1 MKKQIKDKILELRKA
16 NEMTQQQLAEK
27 LIVTPQA
34 VSRWEKGETE
44 PDADTMSKIAEIF
57 NVSLDELISGDCASK
72 CPQNINVNIVNSEE
86 KVNKEPMVA
95 LSNEFK
101 QPYLKPMRLYAIDRE
116 YELKV
121 SIIKNSVIWGG
132 LALVWSIIALY
143 VAISEKDMSLFA
155 ANFVFATFLGSSI
168 ISWNFNNQ
176 ITKGKKAEGKI
187 FIGDLYVKKSIISRV
202 FDLFLI
208 IVRAIVGPIF
218 LIFSAI
224 NMAKEYSKAIERS
237 KDFSADILTEEILAK
252 YSEELQ

>member
-44 PDADTMSKIAEIF
+44 PDADTLIKIAEIF

-72 CPQNINVNIVNSEE
+72 SPQNINVNIVNSEE

-121 SIIKNSVIWGG
+121 SIIKDSVIWGG

-155 ANFVFATFLGSSI
+155 ANFVLAAFLGSSI

-176 ITKGKKAEGKI
+176 ITKGKKVEGKI

-237 KDFSADILTEEILAK
+237 KDFSADILTEEILTK
-252 YSEELQ
+252 YSHEIQ

>member
-44 PDADTMSKIAEIF
+44 PDADTMIKIAEIF

-72 CPQNINVNIVNSEE
+72 SPQNINVNIVNSEE

-155 ANFVFATFLGSSI
+155 ANFVLAAFLGSSI

-176 ITKGKKAEGKI
+176 ITKGKKTEGKI

-208 IVRAIVGPIF
+208 VVRAIVGPIF

-237 KDFSADILTEEILAK
+237 KDFNADILTEEILAK

>member
-1 MKKQIKDKILELRKA
+1 
-16 NEMTQQQLAEK
+16 
-27 LIVTPQA
+27 
-34 VSRWEKGETE
+34 
-44 PDADTMSKIAEIF
+44 
-57 NVSLDELISGDCASK
+57 
-72 CPQNINVNIVNSEE
+72 
-86 KVNKEPMVA
+86 MVA

-155 ANFVFATFLGSSI
+155 ANFVLAAFLGSSI

-176 ITKGKKAEGKI
+176 ITKGKKTEGKI
-187 FIGDLYVKKSIISRV
+187 FIGDLHVKKSIISRV

-208 IVRAIVGPIF
+208 IVRATVGPIF
-218 LIFSAI
+218 LIISAI

-252 YSEELQ
+252 YSEEIQ

>member
-44 PDADTMSKIAEIF
+44 PDADTLIKIAEIF

-72 CPQNINVNIVNSEE
+72 SAQNINVNIVNSEE
-86 KVNKEPMVA
+86 KVDKEPMVA
-95 LSNEFK
+95 LSNESK

-155 ANFVFATFLGSSI
+155 ANFVLAAFLGSSI

-176 ITKGKKAEGKI
+176 ITKGKKTEGKI

-208 IVRAIVGPIF
+208 VVRALVGPIF
-218 LIFSAI
+218 LIVSAI

-237 KDFSADILTEEILAK
+237 KDFSADILTEEILTK
-252 YSEELQ
+252 YSHEIQ

>member
-44 PDADTMSKIAEIF
+44 PDADTMIKIAEIF

-72 CPQNINVNIVNSEE
+72 SPQNINVNIVNSEE

-121 SIIKNSVIWGG
+121 SIIKNSVIRVSPLG
-132 LALVWSIIALY
+132 IIR
-143 VAISEKDMSLFA
+143 K
-155 ANFVFATFLGSSI
+155 
-168 ISWNFNNQ
+168 Q
-176 ITKGKKAEGKI
+176 KI
-187 FIGDLYVKKSIISRV
+187 F
-202 FDLFLI
+202 
-208 IVRAIVGPIF
+208 
-218 LIFSAI
+218 
-224 NMAKEYSKAIERS
+224 
-237 KDFSADILTEEILAK
+237 
-252 YSEELQ
+252 

>member
-44 PDADTMSKIAEIF
+44 PDADTLIKIAEIF

-72 CPQNINVNIVNSEE
+72 SPQNINVNIVNSEE

-155 ANFVFATFLGSSI
+155 ANFVLAAFLGSSI

-176 ITKGKKAEGKI
+176 ITKGKKVEGKI

-237 KDFSADILTEEILAK
+237 KDFSADILTEEILTK
-252 YSEELQ
+252 YSHEIQ